1 MREVTYYINDHE
13 FMREL
18 YKDAPN
24 LDSIMS
30 GLSDPFVCVYTLK
43 GLIVPGYPTTE
54 YSFYELKDV
63 VGRKI
68 DMDDLNGYQRGIILC
83 DCQRHFAGRCE
94 KPFGV
99 VGIFVDGG
107 DE

>member
-13 FMREL
+13 YMREL

-24 LDSIMS
+24 LEDILS
-30 GLSDPFVCVYTLK
+30 GLPDPFICVYTLK
-43 GLIVPGYPTTE
+43 GQIIPGQQVTE
-54 YSFYELKDV
+54 YNHYELTDV

-68 DMDDLNGYQRGIILC
+68 DTDSLNGYQRGVVLC
-83 DCQRHFAGRCE
+83 DCQRHFAGKCD

-99 VGIFVDGG
+99 VGIKEVL
-107 DE
+107 EE

>member
-68 DMDDLNGYQRGIILC
+68 DMDDLNGYQRGIILR
-83 DCQRHFAGRCE
+83 DCQRHL
-94 KPFGV
+94 
-99 VGIFVDGG
+99 
-107 DE
+107 

>member
-68 DMDDLNGYQRGIILC
+68 DMDDLKKINEMLTSY
-83 DCQRHFAGRCE
+83 AEKACE
-94 KPFGV
+94 
-99 VGIFVDGG
+99 IRTLA
-107 DE
+107 E